1 MEKLFV
7 DMRASGIHTEGAME
21 RFDAQ
26 VQQSIERFLARLDS
40 PRRSAASHLCTEGA
54 QSAIDRFDAMM
65 NGREG
70 NTSGAPVG
78 NGHAASRLVAEAGI
92 DDNEHPIHEGRP
104 LRLQHHLAKL
114 LDEHNVDTLSH
125 YFAHH
130 GQQYDIDRI
139 KELRDDSVSHAWLW
153 SLDDSPNDADSHEF
167 TTAVRLRL
175 GAQHADDAQACQACG
190 ANVLD
195 PQCRHAWLCANG
207 ESTRGHNS
215 VRDCLL
221 DFVRLADS
229 TSEPE
234 VLGLIACAPGLR
246 PADILTTALGE
257 NQTTALDVGVVA
269 PNARSVRE
277 DCTESMR
284 RTKIGRYA
292 PFEADLAGQQVVY
305 RPLIWSCFGREHA
318 DTSAV
323 LTAIARRAAR
333 RKGLADFRPLIF
345 NARASIGAALARRS
359 ARMVLSCQARLSSRS
374 LALLT

>member
-1 MEKLFV
+1 M
-7 DMRASGIHTEGAME
+7 
-21 RFDAQ
+21 
-26 VQQSIERFLARLDS
+26 
-40 PRRSAASHLCTEGA
+40 
-54 QSAIDRFDAMM
+54 
-65 NGREG
+65 
-70 NTSGAPVG
+70 
-78 NGHAASRLVAEAGI
+78 
-92 DDNEHPIHEGRP
+92 
-104 LRLQHHLAKL
+104 
-114 LDEHNVDTLSH
+114 
-125 YFAHH
+125 
-130 GQQYDIDRI
+130 
-139 KELRDDSVSHAWLW
+139 
-153 SLDDSPNDADSHEF
+153 
-167 TTAVRLRL
+167 
-175 GAQHADDAQACQACG
+175 
-190 ANVLD
+190 LD

-207 ESTRGHNS
+207 ESTKGHNS

-234 VLGLIACAPGLR
+234 VLGFIVCAPGFR

-277 DCTESMR
+277 DCTEFMR

-292 PFEADLAGQQVVY
+292 PFEADPAGQQVVY

-323 LTAIARRAAR
+323 LTAIARRAAHR
-333 RKGLADFRPLIF
+333 RGLADFRPLLF

-359 ARMVLSCQARLSSRS
+359 ARMVLSCQTRLSSRS